1 VPHWRKG
8 RDLREISGRRSRGLV
23 VRLFDLPFEL
33 HHCLSVSPHDA
44 ESRVPHLV
52 RMEAQEF
59 AGSHSFRTSKRRLP
73 PFVTPAV
80 RSPRRRDGVDSD
92 KRTIRGSALV
102 SASRRAAKICPTSA
116 PARRGSVFTLLQDFH
131 RWGG

>member
-1 VPHWRKG
+1 MPHWRKG
-8 RDLREISGRRSRGLV
+8 RDLREISGRRSRGLL

-73 PFVTPAV
+73 PFVAQDAV
-80 RSPRRRDGVDSD
+80 MV
-92 KRTIRGSALV
+92 
-102 SASRRAAKICPTSA
+102 
-116 PARRGSVFTLLQDFH
+116 
-131 RWGG
+131 